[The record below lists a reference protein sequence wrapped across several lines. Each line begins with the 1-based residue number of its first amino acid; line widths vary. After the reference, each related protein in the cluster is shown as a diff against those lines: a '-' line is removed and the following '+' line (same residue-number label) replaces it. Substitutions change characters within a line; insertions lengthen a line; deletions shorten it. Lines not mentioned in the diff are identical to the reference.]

1 MAGKGNP
8 KKTRTISP
16 RLANGDIRDSIGHR
30 LPPEVKQGL
39 KTIALHENKS
49 VGWVL
54 EEIIIEYF
62 GFKRP
67 KYITRKKNNG

>member
-1 MAGKGNP
+1 MGKENP
-8 KKTRTISP
+8 KKTKIISP
-16 RLANGDIRDSIGHR
+16 RLASGDIRDAIGHR

-39 KTIALHENKS
+39 KSIAFHENKS

-67 KYITRKKNNG
+67 KYIERKKEK